1 MCELVLRCKVGGLA
15 RRASGW
21 GSGGTMLLGIT
32 PTVHKLVAQN
42 KPELNLSVMN

>member
-1 MCELVLRCKVGGLA
+1 VNWSSVA
-15 RRASGW
+15 RSVAWREGQVD
-21 GSGGTMLLGIT
+21 GEVEVMLLGIT